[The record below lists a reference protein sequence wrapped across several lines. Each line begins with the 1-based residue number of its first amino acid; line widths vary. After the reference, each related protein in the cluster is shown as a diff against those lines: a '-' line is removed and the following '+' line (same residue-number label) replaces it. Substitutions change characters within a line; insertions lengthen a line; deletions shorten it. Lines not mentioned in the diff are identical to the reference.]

1 MAPSQE
7 FQARMY
13 VTVRVGLEAGREML
27 GDKGTETVQTNASTS
42 DNPTTFDSFKMGD
55 QEL

>member
-1 MAPSQE
+1 MRRLE
-7 FQARMY
+7 ARMY

-27 GDKGTETVQTNASTS
+27 EDKEMETVQTNTSTLN
-42 DNPTTFDSFKMGD
+42 NPTVFDSFEMGD